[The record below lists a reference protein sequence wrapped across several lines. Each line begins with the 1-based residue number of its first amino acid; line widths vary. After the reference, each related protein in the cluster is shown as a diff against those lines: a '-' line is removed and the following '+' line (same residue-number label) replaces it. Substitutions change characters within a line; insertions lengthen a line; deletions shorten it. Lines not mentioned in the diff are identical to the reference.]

1 MNFISEHFGLP
12 ARDPVALK
20 DWYVKALNGEVVYC
34 DGQTPPAFF
43 VRLHGGLVLEIYQAN
58 STLKETAD
66 NKLAG
71 FRHIALRVESVAQ
84 AKTLLESRG
93 VKFSEQIKPAAGGGN
108 VLFFADLEGNLLHLI
123 DRTPDSPLARL
134 GRS

>member
-1 MNFISEHFGLP
+1 MNFTSEHFGLP
-12 ARDPVALK
+12 TRDPVALK
-20 DWYVKALNGEVVYC
+20 DWYVKALNGEVVYS

-58 STLKETAD
+58 TSLKETAD

-71 FRHIALRVESVAQ
+71 FRHIALRVESVAR
-84 AKTLLESRG
+84 AKALLESRG
-93 VKFSEQIKPAAGGGN
+93 VKFTEQIKPAAGGGN
-108 VLFFADLEGNLLHLI
+108 VLFFGDLDGNLLHLI
-123 DRTPDSPLARL
+123 DRTPDSPLVQL